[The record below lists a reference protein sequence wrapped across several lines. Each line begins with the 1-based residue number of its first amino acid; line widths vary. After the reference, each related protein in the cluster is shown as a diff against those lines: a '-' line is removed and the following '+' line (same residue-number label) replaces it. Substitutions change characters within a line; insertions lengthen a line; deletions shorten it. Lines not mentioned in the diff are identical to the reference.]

1 MTNHPPR
8 PPERLTEDAWLSLLD
23 EIHGYPFGSSPH
35 ALKRHAL
42 IADRAALVAEVA
54 ALHTHLNDAQELAD
68 FLRGDAQ
75 HLTAEV
81 EALRALLGHAIC
93 GGHSYSP
100 GTCPDCADIRAALG
114 EGA

>member
-81 EALRALLGHAIC
+81 EALRALLGRWMD
-93 GGHSYSP
+93 
-100 GTCPDCADIRAALG
+100 PDADIVELAALEALTRAALG
-114 EGA
+114 EGK